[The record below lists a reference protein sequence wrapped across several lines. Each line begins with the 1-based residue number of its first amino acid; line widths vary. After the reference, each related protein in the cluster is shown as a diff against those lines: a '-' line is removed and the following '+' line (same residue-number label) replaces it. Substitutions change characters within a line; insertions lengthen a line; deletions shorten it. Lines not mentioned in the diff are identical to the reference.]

1 MTNEARTRKTPK
13 STCTLVSN
21 STHISLPTNPLS
33 VILRSERD
41 GLPSAHAQNLCPSL
55 CSG

>member
-33 VILRSERD
+33 VIPRSERD
-41 GLPSAHAQNLCPSL
+41 GLPSAHAQNLYPSL